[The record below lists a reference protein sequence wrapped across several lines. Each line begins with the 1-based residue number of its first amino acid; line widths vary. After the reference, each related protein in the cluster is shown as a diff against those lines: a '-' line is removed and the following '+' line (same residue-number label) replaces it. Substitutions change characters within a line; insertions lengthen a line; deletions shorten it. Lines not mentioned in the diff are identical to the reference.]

1 MNKKTM
7 KKVFSFI
14 LTVIMLTI
22 SITPSFAAVTHYVV
36 EKDGVKYQYAQEDL
50 ISSYYGDKKLYNDY
64 ISGDLEALLD
74 DKNGYIE
81 AEDVFEYIAATDEV
95 HVNSYTESKEAKV
108 IEVGNVVNLDADGN
122 PIEDKIELN
131 YIASDFNYGY
141 MKYKPV
147 MQSERQIFVI
157 TGFSEQGKEKSKTN
171 GDLVIPKRVEV
182 EENGEYVTK
191 SVEGIDNEA
200 FKDTALESVVFPETI
215 GEYDFVIN
223 ASAFANAGI
232 EEVIFNEGIKAIKE
246 GAFTKNKLTEVYFP
260 STILTIGNNS
270 FAHNKISN
278 LVFSDDVK
286 AIQIDNYTFYDNE
299 LEEVHLPYSI
309 FKFLGYVFKGN
320 PGTELLSE
328 SELDANDPEGTG
340 VVQLYTR
347 NPEHLTSDTYIARS
361 KYHNIVNVAEG
372 IDRTDLYSTIQNA
385 KSIVLSDYPQEDVDI
400 FLAKLSAAKDVF
412 KDEKATQNDIDSLNS
427 SLIDDINILKKS
439 GVDKS
444 NLRILIEEAKGYSS
458 EVYTQGT
465 YAVLVSAIEKAE
477 ALLLD
482 STATDEEVEIAEGKI
497 RDAIDSLVVKSDI
510 IFTKEDFTY
519 EGNMITGYSS
529 TGEEK
534 AKHNKNLALPDKSPD
549 GTSIEVI
556 GQSAFQNVEPI
567 WGTDTATPVEGI
579 ETVKLPSQLKRIE
592 DSAFKYNSLEEVE
605 FPETLEYI
613 GNLAFN
619 VNLLK
624 SVYLP
629 DSVVELGQGA
639 FSLNKITELRLSP
652 NLTEIKNG
660 AFSRNLG
667 LENVKLYEGL
677 TRIGQSAFIGCPIKG
692 IEFPS
697 TLKTIGRMA
706 FSSTRLEGVH
716 IPSSVEVIETQAFK
730 QNVKYRTLKKV
741 TFEEGLKSI
750 GEGAFVDGMISEVT
764 LPYSLEEL
772 GETAFKGNIN
782 ADKESIIVKLHT
794 TNEEHLNFE
803 TPKSKN
809 HQQIILASP
818 EFEFDSSTGTLTA
831 YSGTDADVIIP
842 SEIEGV
848 PVKVIGK
855 QAFAGKGIESV
866 QIPEGVETIGIG
878 SFIKNN
884 LTSVTLPSTVKAIEM
899 SAFANN
905 KSLVEINLNEGLET
919 IGNRVFQ
926 NTPLKGATIIIP
938 STVRNIGDSAFI
950 SQSIDQMLIKGDENS
965 ASIKFGYPI
974 GNNGFNLKFE
984 SPKKNGELLWNSFG
998 CADNDNYVNLGNIEL
1013 TAKTREE
1020 LKVALENKVNI
1031 KIVGIYKAVDS
1042 GMEDIRVAKP
1052 IPWDLSQVEMNQ
1064 DTITLNQKIFL
1075 ENDYFPVMEGY
1086 TAPTTSSCEAN
1097 NNYSITIKLT
1107 ESSSIPATYALTFN
1121 IKDEFGVAVEGA
1133 TIQVK
1138 DPEGIVVEDLDT
1150 VESGEYIYTVSKE
1163 GYKDATGTIVV
1174 SSVDVE
1180 TDVTLLD
1187 EAVASD
1193 FVIDENGVI
1202 TAYNGSDDD
1211 VVIPSEI
1218 GGVPVKAIGR
1228 QVFMGKGIESVQ
1240 IPEGVE
1246 TIGIGSFI
1254 KNNLTSVTLPSTVKT
1269 IEALAFAHN
1278 KSLVEINLNEGLQ
1291 TIENQVFQGTPLED
1305 ATIIIPSTVMNIGN
1319 SAFYGQSID
1328 QMLIKGDEN
1337 SASIKFGYPIGGNG
1351 LNIKLESPKKNA
1363 EFLWNSFQSGD
1374 YDNNVDLG
1382 TIELSANTR
1391 DELKSALENEVNVK
1405 IVGIYK
1411 AEDSG
1416 AEDIRVA
1423 KPIPWDLSQVDMNQ
1437 DTIILN
1443 QKTCLENEQFPEK
1456 EGYIAPTPSECTAN
1470 NYYSITIKLTESSP
1484 IPATY
1489 ALTFNIKDESG
1500 VAVED
1505 ATIQVKDSE
1514 GVVVED
1520 LTAVE
1525 PGEYIY
1531 TVSKEGY
1538 KDATETIVVSSAD
1551 VEIDVTLFEEAVVSD
1566 FVIDENGVITAY
1578 NGTET
1583 ELVIPEE
1590 VDGVAVVE
1598 IGDNAFDKKD
1608 LTSVE
1613 IPDTIT
1619 TIGEYAFRGNG
1630 LTSINLPQNIETIKK
1645 RAFYGNKLE
1654 LLLVPSSV
1662 KTIGNAAFAKNKI
1675 AKLSLP
1681 QGLKTIEDGAFQAN
1695 ALTELIIPKEETE
1708 LKDFTYDGENELTD
1722 EVPGEVKD
1730 ADESKIAPVITNE
1743 SGEVVEDEVMVLDQ

>member
-14 LTVIMLTI
+14 LIAIMLTI

-64 ISGDLEALLD
+64 ISGELEALLD

-95 HVNSYTESKEAKV
+95 HVNTYTESKEAKG
-108 IEVGNVVNLDADGN
+108 IEVGNVVNLDEDGN
-122 PIEDKIELN
+122 PIEDKTELN

-223 ASAFANAGI
+223 ASAFANASI
-232 EEVIFNEGIKAIKE
+232 KEVIFKEGIKAIKE
-246 GAFTKNKLTEVYFP
+246 GAFTKNNLIEVYFP

-286 AIQIDNYTFYDNE
+286 AIQIDNYAFYDNE

-549 GTSIEVI
+549 GISIEVI

-697 TLKTIGRMA
+697 TLKAIGRMA
-706 FSSTRLEGVH
+706 FSSTRLESVH
-716 IPSSVEVIETQAFK
+716 IPSNVEVIEIEAFK
-730 QNVKYRTLKKV
+730 QNVKYRTLKEV

-750 GEGAFVDGMISEVT
+750 GESAFMDGMISEVT

-794 TNEEHLNFE
+794 TNEEHLDFE

-818 EFEFDSSTGTLTA
+818 EFEFDSSTGTL
-831 YSGTDADVIIP
+831 
-842 SEIEGV
+842 
-848 PVKVIGK
+848 
-855 QAFAGKGIESV
+855 
-866 QIPEGVETIGIG
+866 
-878 SFIKNN
+878 
-884 LTSVTLPSTVKAIEM
+884 
-899 SAFANN
+899 
-905 KSLVEINLNEGLET
+905 
-919 IGNRVFQ
+919 
-926 NTPLKGATIIIP
+926 
-938 STVRNIGDSAFI
+938 
-950 SQSIDQMLIKGDENS
+950 
-965 ASIKFGYPI
+965 
-974 GNNGFNLKFE
+974 
-984 SPKKNGELLWNSFG
+984 
-998 CADNDNYVNLGNIEL
+998 
-1013 TAKTREE
+1013 
-1020 LKVALENKVNI
+1020 
-1031 KIVGIYKAVDS
+1031 
-1042 GMEDIRVAKP
+1042 
-1052 IPWDLSQVEMNQ
+1052 
-1064 DTITLNQKIFL
+1064 
-1075 ENDYFPVMEGY
+1075 
-1086 TAPTTSSCEAN
+1086 
-1097 NNYSITIKLT
+1097 
-1107 ESSSIPATYALTFN
+1107 
-1121 IKDEFGVAVEGA
+1121 
-1133 TIQVK
+1133 
-1138 DPEGIVVEDLDT
+1138 
-1150 VESGEYIYTVSKE
+1150 
-1163 GYKDATGTIVV
+1163 
-1174 SSVDVE
+1174 
-1180 TDVTLLD
+1180 
-1187 EAVASD
+1187 
-1193 FVIDENGVI
+1193 

-1254 KNNLTSVTLPSTVKT
+1254 KNNLTSVTLPSTVKA
-1269 IEALAFAHN
+1269 IEMLAFANN
-1278 KSLVEINLNEGLQ
+1278 KSLVEINLNEGLE
-1291 TIENQVFQGTPLED
+1291 TIEKQVFQNTPLKG
-1305 ATIIIPSTVMNIGN
+1305 ATIIIPSTVRNIGD
-1319 SAFYGQSID
+1319 SAFISQSID
-1328 QMLIKGDEN
+1328 KMLIKGDEN

-1437 DTIILN
+1437 DTIILSK
-1443 QKTCLENEQFPEK
+1443 KTCLENEQFPEK
-1456 EGYIAPTPSECTAN
+1456 EGYIAPKPSNCTAN
-1470 NYYSITIKLTESSP
+1470 NYYSIAIKLTESSP
-1484 IPATY
+1484 IQATY

-1500 VAVED
+1500 VAVEN
-1505 ATIQVKDSE
+1505 ATIQVKDFE
-1514 GVVVED
+1514 GIVVED
-1520 LTAVE
+1520 FTAVE
-1525 PGEYIY
+1525 AGEYIY

-1538 KDATETIVVSSAD
+1538 KDATGTIVVSSVD
-1551 VEIDVTLFEEAVVSD
+1551 VETDVTLLDEAVASD

-1578 NGTET
+1578 NGAET
-1583 ELVIPEE
+1583 ELVIPDQ

-1598 IGDNAFDKKD
+1598 IGDNAFDKKG

-1613 IPDTIT
+1613 IPNTVT
-1619 TIGEYAFRGNG
+1619 TIGEYAFTGNG
-1630 LTSINLPQNIETIKK
+1630 LTSINLPQNLEIIKK

-1654 LLLVPSSV
+1654 SLLVPSSV
-1662 KTIGNAAFAKNKI
+1662 KTIGNATFAKNKI
-1675 AKLSLP
+1675 AELSLP
-1681 QGLKTIEDGAFQAN
+1681 EGLEIIEDGAFQAN
-1695 ALTELIIPKEETE
+1695 ALTELTIPGSVEEVTGYSFSMNPNLSSVVLEEGIKEISMNAFTYDTALVGEITLPSTLEHIYGSAFKNTGVTSLYIKGDKYSSLIEIHSSTSSNLEGIRLESPYKKAYIVFNASGDGITELVVDLGTIDYSGKVDDLQVYLQENLPIKESAYHVNKQDNTGKSDIVILADIDWDLEGVDFSTGLAVISGTAKDFTAEDLESKGADFTPPEPSSSDSENIYKITIAVSKEETE